1 MNPIPLAAKLE
12 STENL
17 LQIAFARL
25 PSDQPAP
32 TQDEQRVAE
41 ARLELARRLA
51 KAERERA
58 HDIAL
63 LEKEQRAQAT
73 EKRPDRDFQLTQ
85 AEHLE
90 SLGTL
95 AGGIAHDF
103 NNLLTG
109 LIGFVELSLEA
120 VQRGDP
126 ADNLLVEA
134 RGCGLRAR
142 DLVER
147 LLLFSRR
154 SPDTFRR
161 PVQLEDLVAE
171 SHRLISATLP
181 PSIQITLQLPANL
194 PPVEVDPAQIQL
206 VLVNLCLNAAHA
218 IGGQPGQ
225 LVISLHP
232 ATLGSSSGLNCRA
245 GDYVCLTVS
254 DNGCGMDE
262 ATQARIYD
270 PFFTTKPR
278 GEGTGLG
285 LAMVHGIIAG
295 HEGGIRLRS
304 ALNVGTTFEIYLPLG
319 AAPRGDPP
327 PSSPALTGVR
337 GEQRTILIAD
347 DETTVRTLVK
357 AVLEQRGFQVE
368 ACADGEEALARFR
381 RQPEAYDVAL
391 LDWSMP
397 GMNGGQLLQELHAV
411 RPTLPVVLMSG
422 AYHRPG
428 SATPPASVLIAR
440 LSKPFSAP
448 ELLTALTRALPA
460 PA

>member
-1 MNPIPLAAKLE
+1 MNQIPRAAQLE

-17 LQIAFARL
+17 LQVAFARL
-25 PSDQPAP
+25 PSDQPAQ
-32 TQDEQRVAE
+32 TQDEHRVAA
-41 ARLELARRLA
+41 ARLEIARRLA
-51 KAERERA
+51 EAERERA
-58 HDIAL
+58 PA
-63 LEKEQRAQAT
+63 R
-73 EKRPDRDFQLTQ
+73 EKRPDHEFQLTQ

-126 ADNLLVEA
+126 ADNLLIEA
-134 RGCGLRAR
+134 RSCGLRAR
-142 DLVER
+142 DLVKH

-154 SPDTFRR
+154 SPETFRH
-161 PVQLEDLVAE
+161 PVQLSELVAE

-181 PSIQITLQLPANL
+181 PSIQITLQLPAHL

-206 VLVNLCLNAAHA
+206 VLMNLCLNAAHA
-218 IGGQPGQ
+218 IGGQPGE
-225 LVISLHP
+225 LVISLR
-232 ATLGSSSGLNCRA
+232 AETLGSSSGLNCRA

-270 PFFTTKPR
+270 PFFTAKPG
-278 GEGTGLG
+278 GEGSGLG
-285 LAMVHGIIAG
+285 LALVHGIVAS

-319 AAPRGDPP
+319 AAPEGDPP
-327 PSSPALTGVR
+327 SSSPALPGVR
-337 GEQRTILIAD
+337 GEQHTILIAD
-347 DETTVRTLVK
+347 DEATVRTVVK
-357 AVLEQRGFQVE
+357 AVLEQRGFRVE
-368 ACADGEEALARFR
+368 ACADGEEALVRFR
-381 RQPEAYDVAL
+381 SQPEAYDLAL
-391 LDWSMP
+391 LDLSMP
-397 GMNGGQLLQELHAV
+397 GMNGGKLLQELHAI
-411 RPTLPVVLMSG
+411 RPALPVVLMSG
-422 AYHRPG
+422 AHDRHG
-428 SATPPASVLIAR
+428 CATPPDSVLITR

-448 ELLTALTRALPA
+448 ELLATLARALSA